1 MAMRGSTVR
10 GTPIHHIGNTAH
22 EGVKPGV
29 PKGYESEDGGAR
41 TTHEQYRSDK
51 RGYQRAPNDGTPY
64 HSEAGNGPEFRREVV
79 RSTNAESSDHG
90 NQNDPRSNGPTVL
103 LDTHG
108 PMEGFMP
115 RESGGVMDS
124 PVPAHAARFDAGTM
138 HEEDEAHLGSGLE
151 HLAGAKVN
159 NDLRRLDGVMS
170 RGLDSTSHPGEDEFE
185 LTRDDTL
192 KGPEAGSARDVQGSS
207 GVKRIRE

>member
-1 MAMRGSTVR
+1 MAMRGSSVR
-10 GTPIHHIGNTAH
+10 GTPVRHIKVDGLEDTR
-22 EGVKPGV
+22 EGKP
-29 PKGYESEDGGAR
+29 DGMVG
-41 TTHEQYRSDK
+41 TVHKQFDSDR
-51 RGYQRAPNDGTPY
+51 RGYQSDPRGGTPY
-64 HSEAGNGPEFRREVV
+64 HSDDGNPADARREVL

-90 NQNDPRSNGPTVL
+90 NQNDPHSNGPTVA

-115 RESGGVMDS
+115 RENGGVLDS
-124 PVPAHAARFDAGTM
+124 PVPAHAAQFDAGTM

-159 NDLRRLDGVMS
+159 NDLRELDGVMS
-170 RGLDSTSHPGEDEFE
+170 RGMDSTSHPDEDELE

-192 KGPEAGSARDVQGSS
+192 RKPEAGSWKDVEGSAPQ
-207 GVKRIRE
+207 KRIRE